1 MRICRNRNTSN
12 FSPIII
18 VLWMLIGFP
27 APAVGQN
34 VNVCGEGEFTEFQLV
49 EQMIQELDDGN
60 YIRLANLIN
69 IDQEWSN
76 ADINSITR
84 SVDAALNES
93 SVLSCT
99 LLQKKQY
106 SDEFKTEVILVQF
119 EETNLHFFVAAVL
132 RDSEWV
138 IIRLQ
143 LESDFD
149 TIFEYLN

>member
-1 MRICRNRNTSN
+1 
-12 FSPIII
+12 
-18 VLWMLIGFP
+18 
-27 APAVGQN
+27 
-34 VNVCGEGEFTEFQLV
+34 
-49 EQMIQELDDGN
+49 MIQELDDGN